1 MGHTIREAGES
12 QGIDIKK
19 KKKKKSSQVSLRSSQ
34 DIEPGKC
41 FGPLLTE
48 GRGLVSLVYHC
59 IP

>member
-12 QGIDIKK
+12 QGI
-19 KKKKKSSQVSLRSSQ
+19 